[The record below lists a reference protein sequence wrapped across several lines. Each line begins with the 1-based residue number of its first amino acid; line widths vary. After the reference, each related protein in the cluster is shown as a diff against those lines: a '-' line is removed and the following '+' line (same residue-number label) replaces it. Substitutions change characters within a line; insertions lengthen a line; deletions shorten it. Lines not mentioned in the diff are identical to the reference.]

1 MTKLRVS
8 TMALMAALSL
18 PVAAIAQ
25 TNEQVVPPAQE
36 NQAQPAD
43 PNAADQD
50 NTMKQ
55 DVQKADKADAVQ
67 IPDGLIRLQ
76 DENTFLA
83 SDLTGATVYSPKD
96 EAIGDVNDV
105 IVSRDGKVDGIVVG
119 VGGFLGIGEKD
130 VAIEM
135 SKIKMAET
143 ENGIKLVLDTTKEE
157 LAAAPEFKSKE
168 DMQAEINATQPSTS
182 QGLMVPDQ
190 QPAQQQ
196 PAQGTD
202 QNQTQQ

>member
-55 DVQKADKADAVQ
+55 DVQKADKVDAVQ

-143 ENGIKLVLDTTKEE
+143 ENGIKL
-157 LAAAPEFKSKE
+157 
-168 DMQAEINATQPSTS
+168 
-182 QGLMVPDQ
+182 
-190 QPAQQQ
+190 
-196 PAQGTD
+196 
-202 QNQTQQ
+202 

>member
-1 MTKLRVS
+1 MTKFKVS
-8 TMALMAALSL
+8 TMALLAALSL
-18 PVAAIAQ
+18 PTVAIAQ
-25 TNEQVVPPAQE
+25 TDQQTIPQTQE
-36 NQAQPAD
+36 TQAQPAD
-43 PNAADQD
+43 PNAADP
-50 NTMKQ
+50 NKTMNQ
-55 DVQKADKADAVQ
+55 EVQQADKADTVTS
-67 IPDGLIRLQ
+67 PDGLIRLQ

-143 ENGIKLVLDTTKEE
+143 ENGIKLVLDTTKDE

-168 DMQAEINATQPSTS
+168 DMQAEVEATQPSS
-182 QGLMVPDQ
+182 SEGLMVPDQ
-190 QPAQQQ
+190 QPAPEE
-196 PAQGTD
+196 PA

>member
-1 MTKLRVS
+1 MTKIKVS

-25 TNEQVVPPAQE
+25 TSTDQQQVVPQTQE
-36 NQAQPAD
+36 NQAQPA
-43 PNAADQD
+43 PADDQA
-50 NTMKQ
+50 Q
-55 DVQKADKADAVQ
+55 QVQSAEKTAKA
-67 IPDGLIRLQ
+67 PEGLIMLQ
-76 DENTFLA
+76 DKDTFLA
-83 SDLTGATVYSPKD
+83 SDLTGATVYSPTD

-135 SKIKMAET
+135 AKIKMTET
-143 ENGIKLVLDTTKEE
+143 ENGIKLVLDASKEE
-157 LAAAPEFKSKE
+157 LAAAPEFKSKT
-168 DMQAEINATQPSTS
+168 DMQAEINATQPSST

-190 QPAQQQ
+190 QPAQGTEQQQ
-196 PAQGTD
+196 PQP
-202 QNQTQQ
+202 QQ

>member
-1 MTKLRVS
+1 MTRIKVS

-25 TNEQVVPPAQE
+25 TSTDQQQVVPQTQE
-36 NQAQPAD
+36 NQAQPA
-43 PNAADQD
+43 PADEQA
-50 NTMKQ
+50 Q
-55 DVQKADKADAVQ
+55 QVQSAEKTAKA
-67 IPDGLIRLQ
+67 PDGLITLQ
-76 DENTFLA
+76 DKDTFLA
-83 SDLTGATVYSPKD
+83 SDLTGATVYSPTD

-135 SKIKMAET
+135 AKIKMSET
-143 ENGIKLVLDTTKEE
+143 ENGIKLVLDASKEE
-157 LAAAPEFKSKE
+157 LAAAPEFKSKT
-168 DMQAEINATQPSTS
+168 DMQAEINATQPSST

-190 QPAQQQ
+190 QPAQGTEQQ
-196 PAQGTD
+196 
-202 QNQTQQ
+202 

>member
-1 MTKLRVS
+1 MTKLKVS

-25 TNEQVVPPAQE
+25 TEEQQVVPPAQE

-43 PNAADQD
+43 PNAADP
-50 NTMKQ
+50 TMEQ
-55 DVQKADKADAVQ
+55 DVQQADKADAVQ
-67 IPDGLIRLQ
+67 APDGLIRLQ

-105 IVSRDGKVDGIVVG
+105 IVSREGKVDGIVVG

-135 SKIKMAET
+135 SKIKMTET

-168 DMQAEINATQPSTS
+168 DMQAEIDATQPSSS
-182 QGLMVPDQ
+182 QGLMAPDQ
-190 QPAQQQ
+190 QPAQEQ

>member
-8 TMALMAALSL
+8 TMALMAALSM

-25 TNEQVVPPAQE
+25 TSDQQIVPPAQE

-43 PNAADQD
+43 P
-50 NTMKQ
+50 TIKQ
-55 DVQKADKADAVQ
+55 DVQKADKVMQA
-67 IPDGLIRLQ
+67 PEGLIRLQ

-83 SDLTGATVYSPKD
+83 SDLTGATVYSPTD

-105 IVSRDGKVDGIVVG
+105 IVSRDGKVEGIVVG

-135 SKIKMAET
+135 PKIKMAET
-143 ENGIKLVLDTTKEE
+143 ESGIKLVLDTTKEE
-157 LAAAPEFKSKE
+157 LAAAPEFKSKA
-168 DMQAEINATQPSTS
+168 DMQAEINATQPSSS

-190 QPAQQQ
+190 QPAQQL
-196 PAQGTD
+196 PAQGTG

>member
-1 MTKLRVS
+1 MTRIKVS

-25 TNEQVVPPAQE
+25 TSTDQQQVVPQTQE
-36 NQAQPAD
+36 NQAQPA
-43 PNAADQD
+43 PADEQA
-50 NTMKQ
+50 Q
-55 DVQKADKADAVQ
+55 QVQSAEKTAKA
-67 IPDGLIRLQ
+67 PDGLITLQ
-76 DENTFLA
+76 DKDTFLA
-83 SDLTGATVYSPKD
+83 SDLTGATVYSPTD

-135 SKIKMAET
+135 AKIKMTET
-143 ENGIKLVLDTTKEE
+143 ENGIKLVLDASKEE
-157 LAAAPEFKSKE
+157 LAAAPEFKSKT
-168 DMQAEINATQPSTS
+168 DMQAEINATQPSST

-190 QPAQQQ
+190 QPAQGTEQQ
-196 PAQGTD
+196 
-202 QNQTQQ
+202 

>member
-25 TNEQVVPPAQE
+25 TNEQQVVPPAQE

-43 PNAADQD
+43 PNAADQ

-67 IPDGLIRLQ
+67 TLDGLIRLQ

-83 SDLTGATVYSPKD
+83 SDLTGATVYSPND

-105 IVSRDGKVDGIVVG
+105 IVSREGKVEGIVVG

-135 SKIKMAET
+135 PKIKMAET
-143 ENGIKLVLDTTKEE
+143 ESGIKLVLDTTKEE
-157 LAAAPEFKSKE
+157 LAAAPEFKSKA
-168 DMQAEINATQPSTS
+168 DMQAEINATQPSSS

-190 QPAQQQ
+190 QPAQPQ
-196 PAQGTD
+196 PAQ
-202 QNQTQQ
+202 